1 MGLIGLF
8 LASNILA
15 AQLFVCLRSAEQVSS
30 QLGAAHVIKNLFVFL
45 ETFTSVDF
53 FCAEASVQS
62 LIAVILENGE
72 IIGLD
77 NASLLRRF
85 GQGLVVRFHFFADG
99 KPLLIL
105 GQLIV
110 VVDQLLLARLYGE
123 VGLSNCND
131 LLARVAIHNDQVAG
145 IAGENVV
152 INQLNTTVRHGRCFV
167 DLNKTFIHSYAAV
180 FAGCLSFFN
189 EFLEIPPFRIFKYG
203 L

>member
-1 MGLIGLF
+1 M
-8 LASNILA
+8 
-15 AQLFVCLRSAEQVSS
+15 
-30 QLGAAHVIKNLFVFL
+30 IKNLFVFL

-85 GQGLVVRFHFFADG
+85 GQGLVVHFHFFADG

-145 IAGENVV
+145 IAGKHVV
-152 INQLNTTVRHGRCFV
+152 FQNADSSVGHRR
-167 DLNKTFIHSYAAV
+167 
-180 FAGCLSFFN
+180 
-189 EFLEIPPFRIFKYG
+189 
-203 L
+203 